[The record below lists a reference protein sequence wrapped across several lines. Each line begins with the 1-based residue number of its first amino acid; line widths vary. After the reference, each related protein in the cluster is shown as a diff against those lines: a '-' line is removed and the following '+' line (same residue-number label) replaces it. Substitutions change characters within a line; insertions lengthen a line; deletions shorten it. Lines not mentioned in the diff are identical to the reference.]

1 MSAMT
6 HRTTT
11 TLLALILTSSLAGCD
26 SKPADAK
33 AGDAK
38 AGDAKAGDAK
48 AGDAKAGD
56 AKAGDAKAGD
66 TKAGPD
72 YAKIDGLVAAVKTS
86 EDFDKILEGCMGI
99 AIDMAMAKKIEN
111 AETDPDYWTHCKVGP
126 ARAQAQL
133 VIKESTPDKM
143 HTSCIAAAMV
153 AEEIRD
159 ANKPESAEFKT
170 LAENVNKACGM

>member
-1 MSAMT
+1 M

-11 TLLALILTSSLAGCD
+11 ALLALFLTTAPTGCD
-26 SKPADAK
+26 SKSDAKSGDAKTADAK
-33 AGDAK
+33 TGDAK

-56 AKAGDAKAGD
+56 A
-66 TKAGPD
+66 TAGPD

-99 AIDMAMAKKIEN
+99 AIDLAMAKKIEN
-111 AETDPDYWTHCKVGP
+111 ADTDPDYWAHCKIGP
-126 ARAQAQL
+126 ARARAQM

-143 HTSCIAAAMV
+143 HTSCISAAMV